1 MALPKINLPISEL
14 VLPSTGEKIKYR
26 PFSVAEEKV
35 LLVAAESGESEQ
47 EMLAMKQIIGNCLI
61 DVDVTDLALFDFEY
75 LFLKLRSRSVDN
87 VAKFVVNDPDT
98 KLPVSLEVNIDDISF
113 TRSEDHTKEVQINDE
128 YMLYL
133 KYPNIDDFISIIGK
147 NPEDPL
153 VNYYIMTR
161 CLDTLASDDEIH
173 YFKDYKEEEINE
185 FMDGI
190 SAEVVKEIGTFFD
203 TMPKLRHE
211 INYTNTEGKDQ
222 TFVIEGTRSFFM

>member
-47 EMLAMKQIIGNCLI
+47 ELLAMKQIIGNCLI

-75 LFLKLRSRSVDN
+75 LFLRLRSRSVDN

-98 KLPVSLEVNIDDISF
+98 KLPVNLEVNIDDISF

-173 YFKDYKEEEINE
+173 YFKDYKDEEIDE

-190 SAEVVKEIGTFFD
+190 SADVVKEIGTFFD

-211 INYTNTEGKDQ
+211 IKYKNTEGKEQ
-222 TFVIEGTRSFFM
+222 TFVIEGTRSFFI

>member
-98 KLPVSLEVNIDDISF
+98 KLPVSLEVNIDDIGF
-113 TRSEDHTKEVQINDE
+113 THSEGHTKEIQINDE

-147 NPEDPL
+147 NPDDPL

-211 INYTNTEGKDQ
+211 LNYTNTEGKDQ

>member
-1 MALPKINLPISEL
+1 M
-14 VLPSTGEKIKYR
+14 
-26 PFSVAEEKV
+26 
-35 LLVAAESGESEQ
+35 LVAAESGESEQ
-47 EMLAMKQIIGNCLI
+47 ELLAMKQIIGNCLI

-75 LFLKLRSRSVDN
+75 LFLRLRSRSVDN

-98 KLPVSLEVNIDDISF
+98 KLPVNLEVNIDDISF

-173 YFKDYKEEEINE
+173 YFKDYKDEEIDE

-190 SAEVVKEIGTFFD
+190 SADVVKEIGTFFD

-211 INYTNTEGKDQ
+211 IKYKNTEGKEQ
-222 TFVIEGTRSFFM
+222 TFVIEGTRSFFI

>member
-47 EMLAMKQIIGNCLI
+47 ELLAMKQIIGNCLI

-75 LFLKLRSRSVDN
+75 LFLRLRSRSVDN

-98 KLPVSLEVNIDDISF
+98 KLPVNLEVNIDDISF

-173 YFKDYKEEEINE
+173 YFKDYKDEEIDE

-190 SAEVVKEIGTFFD
+190 SADVVKEIGTFFD

-211 INYTNTEGKDQ
+211 IKYTNTEDKEQ
-222 TFVIEGTRSFFM
+222 TFVIEGTRSFFI

>member
-47 EMLAMKQIIGNCLI
+47 ELLAMKQIIGNCLI
-61 DVDVTDLALFDFEY
+61 DVDVADLALFDFEY
-75 LFLKLRSRSVDN
+75 LFLRLRSRSVDN

-98 KLPVSLEVNIDDISF
+98 KLPVNLEVNIDDISF

-173 YFKDYKEEEINE
+173 YFKDYKDEEIDE

-190 SAEVVKEIGTFFD
+190 SADVVKEIGTFFD

-211 INYTNTEGKDQ
+211 IKYTNTEGKEQ
-222 TFVIEGTRSFFM
+222 TFVIEGTRSFFI